1 LDCNQ
6 GRGKIDLVGELI
18 KLIHGLLVD
27 ILELA
32 QFLRN
37 FHQRIV
43 EIFLCFIPVSAKRR
57 EAQKRRRGQ
66 NGKRGRAGNNGNSW
80 IKEEC
85 E

>member
-6 GRGKIDLVGELI
+6 GKEKIDLVGELI
-18 KLIHGLLVD
+18 ELIHGLLVD

-43 EIFLCFIPVSAKRR
+43 QIFLCFISVSAKRR
-57 EAQKRRRGQ
+57 EAEKRRRGQ
-66 NGKRGRAGNNGNSW
+66 NGKRGRAGNKGNSW